1 MPALTARQ
9 LDRDME
15 LGLASGSSVK
25 ARVGDWIIAN
35 GSLAIEVCP
44 NKEFEHRFEAY
55 DQGLVLPKA
64 TCTLLEE
71 ITGIGTTK
79 DAGTLLKGVQRLAH
93 IVIGDIRID
102 FTPGQLEEIA
112 HRAMKRGFTVEQEIA
127 RIVERI
133 KDEIFYKS

>member
-1 MPALTARQ
+1 MPSLTARQ
-9 LDRDME
+9 IDKNTIIT
-15 LGLASGSSVK
+15 LASG
-25 ARVGDWIIAN
+25 ARAGAVAGDWIIAN
-35 GSLAIEVCP
+35 GSIAIEVCP
-44 NKEFEHRFEAY
+44 NREFEHRFEPY

-64 TCTLLEE
+64 ICTQLEE

-79 DAGTLLKGVQRLAH
+79 DAPTLLKGVQRLAH

-112 HRAMKRGFTVEQEIA
+112 HRAMKRGYTVEQELA
-127 RIVERI
+127 RIVDRI